1 MSCWDPQDEWRR
13 CCEVSSSFFFFF
25 LKFIYLLIFG
35 RAGSLLLCG
44 LPSNCGEW
52 GLLSSCGVPP
62 SLL

>member
-1 MSCWDPQDEWRR
+1 MSGGDVVKFRLL
-13 CCEVSSSFFFFF
+13 FFFFF